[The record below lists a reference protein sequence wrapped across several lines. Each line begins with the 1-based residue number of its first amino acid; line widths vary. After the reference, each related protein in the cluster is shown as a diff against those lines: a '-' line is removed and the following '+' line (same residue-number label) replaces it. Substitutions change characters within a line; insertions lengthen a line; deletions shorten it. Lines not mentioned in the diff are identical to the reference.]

1 MSTSN
6 RIYMIKT
13 NARMMFNQNVKDIL
27 NGFNSISRYHTKKF
41 EDAVIYIGSYA
52 IDIETRERVKIDTF
66 NNGYKGRP
74 YKKIDTEGNVYFEI
88 FVICEGKGARTVAG
102 KIYKNACKNE
112 LNPSFPTIISN
123 STRDELLNVNYT
135 FYHRKLGVRNE

>member
-13 NARMMFNQNVKDIL
+13 NARMIFNQNVKDVL
-27 NGFNSISRYHTKKF
+27 TSLRQTANYHSKKF
-41 EDAVIYIGSYA
+41 DEVSVYIGSYA
-52 IDIETRERVKIDTF
+52 IDNDTKERVKIDTF

-135 FYHRKLGVRNE
+135 FYHRKVGSTDE